1 MEVFIVFSFLAIASF
16 YIGYITG
23 HKHGFE
29 ECEEIK
35 QKYSLT
41 TSKGISGR
49 EYVEKYGECPICEDC
64 PHNCP
69 LETEFQQVTSKL
81 KMP

>member
-1 MEVFIVFSFLAIASF
+1 MDVIILIIFFGILCHMLGYF
-16 YIGYITG
+16 IGYN
-23 HKHGFE
+23 KGFK
-29 ECEEIK
+29 ECEEIN

-49 EYVEKYGECPICEDC
+49 EYVEIYGECPICEDC

-69 LETEFQQVTSKL
+69 LETEFQQVASKL
-81 KMP
+81 KTP